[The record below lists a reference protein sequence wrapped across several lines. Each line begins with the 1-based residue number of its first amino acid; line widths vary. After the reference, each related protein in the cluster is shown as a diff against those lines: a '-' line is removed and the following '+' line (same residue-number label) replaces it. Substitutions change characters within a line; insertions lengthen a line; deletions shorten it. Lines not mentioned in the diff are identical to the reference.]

1 MNLIMLHVGHGDVA
15 PGHGLS
21 RVGLAEMPGRNVM
34 TSTRDTSGSGN
45 HCYRLVKVDRSCIT
59 AHPEVSIRKSSG
71 RMAGNQE

>member
-1 MNLIMLHVGHGDVA
+1 MLHVGHGDVA

-45 HCYRLVKVDRSCIT
+45 HCYRLVKVASARVT
-59 AHPEVSIRKSSG
+59 AYPEVDVLPMVRSSLTL
-71 RMAGNQE
+71 